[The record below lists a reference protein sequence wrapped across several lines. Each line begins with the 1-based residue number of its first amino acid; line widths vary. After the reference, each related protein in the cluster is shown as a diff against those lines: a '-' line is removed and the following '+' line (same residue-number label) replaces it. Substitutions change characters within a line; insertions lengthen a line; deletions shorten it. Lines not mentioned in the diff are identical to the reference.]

1 MKKIDK
7 IQIVEALKRS
17 NLWWTNASQSFF
29 NELPKRTHFENI
41 LALVQ
46 QKDPNRALVLMGP
59 RRVGKTVIIY
69 QVINNLLLVEGVNK
83 KILYASLD
91 NPLFRLSSLEEI
103 MQWGFEAINT
113 TLEETY
119 VFFDEVQYVE
129 NWEQQLK
136 VLVDNYPKLKFIVT
150 GSATAALHK
159 KSKESGAGRFT
170 DYMLPPLSFYEFMTM
185 KAQLDKI
192 PKHSIDLAKLNS
204 LYIDYLNYGGFPESF
219 TSQNVREF
227 PEQYIGQD
235 ILDKVLLRD
244 LPSVFG
250 ITNPNELLRLF
261 TALAYNSS
269 NEISLESI
277 TQTSGVS
284 KKDIYRYIDYL
295 EAAFLIKTIDKTD
308 KKNQNFQRR
317 TFFKVILSNPSL
329 RSAIFGKVKDES
341 SELEGLA
348 ETAIFSQLVIHFW
361 HFELYKYARWNRGKS
376 KGEVDLVHV
385 DKKGTPLAA
394 LEIKWTDRYALEN
407 EDPKSLI
414 TFCRENNLKEGYVT
428 SKTIFATRV
437 HSDIIIKHIPTSF
450 MCLLIGCR
458 LSISEV
464 TKKLSQNI
472 INQIN
477 KTSALNEISE
487 DQLKPVGQ
495 IVENMFFLK
504 EDIMREHLG
513 DGLKIASALLK

>member
-7 IQIVEALKRS
+7 IQIVESLKRS
-17 NLWWTNASQSFF
+17 NLWWADASQSFF
-29 NELPKRTHFENI
+29 EDLPKRTHFENI
-41 LALVQ
+41 LMLVQ

-69 QVINNLLLVEGVNK
+69 QVINNLLSIKGMHR
-83 KILYASLD
+83 KILFASLD

-103 MQWGFEAINT
+103 MRWGFESINT
-113 TLEETY
+113 TLEDVY

-136 VLVDNYPKLKFIVT
+136 VLVDNYPKLKFVVT

-192 PKHSIDLAKLNS
+192 QKHSIDLAQLNN

-219 TSQNVREF
+219 TSQNVRDF
-227 PEQYIGQD
+227 PQQYIGQD

-250 ITNPNELLRLF
+250 ITNPNELNRLF

-308 KKNQNFQRR
+308 KKNQKFQRR

-329 RSAIFGKVKDES
+329 RSAIFGKIKDED

-376 KGEVDLVHV
+376 RGEVDLVHV
-385 DKKGTPLAA
+385 DKNGTPLAA
-394 LEIKWTDRYALEN
+394 LEIKWTDRYALGN
-407 EDPKSLI
+407 QDPKSLI
-414 TFCRENNLKEGYVT
+414 IFCRENNLKEGYVT
-428 SKTIFATRV
+428 SKNIFATRIYG
-437 HSDIIIKHIPTSF
+437 DITIKYIPTSF

-458 LSISEV
+458 LSLNEV
-464 TKKLSQNI
+464 SNKLIQGI
-472 INQIN
+472 MEQIN
-477 KTSALNEISE
+477 KTRKFNGISQ
-487 DQLKPVGQ
+487 DQLKPVEEV
-495 IVENMFFLK
+495 VENMFFLK
-504 EDIMREHLG
+504 EDIMNEHFENSLE
-513 DGLKIASALLK
+513 IASALLK